1 MSLSTNNKNPT
12 GPQNLRNRPVTPGRP
27 NLNIQAHRTV
37 EANIEPMG
45 PASNNSSNNNNNNSN
60 SSKNFQNNRKRSRKL
75 LSGSLEELNK
85 EVESLCSNE
94 AMGDS
99 YPITVDQNNEPLKM
113 ATTKNPSHLKE
124 PVKIH
129 GLEMK
134 KSSQIGRNSNNS
146 GGSNLLSGKSP
157 PDGRRAPVPGA
168 YSSSSSSHNNNSHLN
183 RDNQRLRDRD
193 RQRVNMANMATQQ
206 ASQYLS
212 QNFIGQQNLM
222 SSSYSNAYSSVSNNE
237 NAVDFTSY
245 YVNNA
250 ANRDRFGYTP
260 FNETANTLPK
270 KRSPTAREKLE
281 DAYLPRSIKDQMVDS
296 SRSNSD
302 KSSPEHLG
310 MGVIGSAYHSG
321 SGNFSS
327 SGMMN
332 ISNPHSS
339 AVNTHIK
346 NLANPARSPLNFFAL
361 DNNNREEPE
370 GAESPESC
378 ISGGLNVGG
387 VGPNK
392 YHHPSSV
399 LPGVKNLP
407 ISFTHEFCR
416 RSDISVTRPKPRREQ
431 NYSQNIQESI
441 SNLSING
448 ANNKLDSN
456 KDNNNM
462 NDSNNNAL
470 KLNPGLNTLNTLQ
483 QDIFNSRRP
492 GKKYSSA
499 FSVSSGYS
507 STNSNSNFSVASSRT
522 RALPD
527 GKHTKPRAEGASGGQ
542 TKRDLNEFPVV
553 VGKKL
558 DNNNKKEGSLNLNQN
573 SVFADYT
580 RGLN

>member
-45 PASNNSSNNNNNNSN
+45 PVSNNSSNNN

-113 ATTKNPSHLKE
+113 ATTKNSSHLKE
-124 PVKIH
+124 SVKIH

-168 YSSSSSSHNNNSHLN
+168 YSSSSSSHNNSHLN
-183 RDNQRLRDRD
+183 RDNQRLRDR
-193 RQRVNMANMATQQ
+193 QRVANMATQQ

-222 SSSYSNAYSSVSNNE
+222 SSSYSNAYSSVSNE

-250 ANRDRFGYTP
+250 ANKDRFGYTP
-260 FNETANTLPK
+260 YNETANTLPK

-327 SGMMN
+327 GMMN

-378 ISGGLNVGG
+378 ISGGLNVG

-448 ANNKLDSN
+448 ANNNDSN
-456 KDNNNM
+456 KDNM

-527 GKHTKPRAEGASGGQ
+527 GKPRAEGQ
-542 TKRDLNEFPVV
+542 TKKDLNEFPVV